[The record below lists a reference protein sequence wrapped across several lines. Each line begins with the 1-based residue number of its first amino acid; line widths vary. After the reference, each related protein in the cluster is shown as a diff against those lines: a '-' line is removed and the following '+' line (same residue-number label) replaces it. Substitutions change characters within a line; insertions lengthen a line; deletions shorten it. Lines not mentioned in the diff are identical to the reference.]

1 MIADEKRKRRVFS
14 ELLEKKGP
22 QIHIAVVGAST
33 NPQKYGNIIVNNLKT
48 KGYTVYPVNPKAEE
62 IAGLKVFH
70 SLAEVPRPVEVVNVV
85 TPPPV
90 SLKVLEEADRLG
102 FPLIWFQEGSFDEK
116 VLQALEKT
124 RIEGIVEACIMVV
137 TSWEGLVPE

>member
-1 MIADEKRKRRVFS
+1 MIADETRKREVFAR
-14 ELLEKKGP
+14 LLAHKGP
-22 QIHIAVVGAST
+22 ETRIAVVGAST
-33 NPQKYGNIIVNNLKT
+33 NPEKYGNIIVRNLKG

-62 IAGLKVFH
+62 IAGLRVYH
-70 SLAEVPRPVEVVNVV
+70 SLAEVPRPVDLVNVV

-90 SLKVLEEADRLG
+90 SLQVLQEADRLG
-102 FPLIWFQEGSFDEK
+102 FQVIWFQEGSFDDK

-137 TSWEGLVPE
+137 TSWQGLPD